1 MNMKEVKAF
10 YDKKFYFPFPNYG
23 TRKLLFKALI
33 EQKGVTLPDNFSLS
47 TVAHIS
53 EGYSAGS
60 VRNLRLS
67 KKLKCLN
74 SSKWQ
79 LTR

>member
-1 MNMKEVKAF
+1 MKEAKTF

-60 VRNLRLS
+60 VSLLIQVIL
-67 KKLKCLN
+67 LKFI
-74 SSKWQ
+74 
-79 LTR
+79 